1 MSRIRKAL
9 VLIGLVATSTPWAVV
24 ATLAVAPPAM
34 IRMLFTNPE
43 QAARLTSSFVEVALF
58 SSLALLPLSA
68 SAIAGAHIRNRLVS
82 TGLGIVLG
90 LALAVANVLALL
102 AVTRRL
108 MVPGSAR
115 PRPSATSTV
124 TLRTPVSS
132 HALRARQLQ
141 SLHRPSPPSL
151 SSYFQWR
158 A

>member
-1 MSRIRKAL
+1 MSRIRKTL

-24 ATLAVAPPAM
+24 ATLAIAPPVM
-34 IRMLFTNPE
+34 IRILFTSPE
-43 QAARLTSSFVEVALF
+43 QAARLTSSFVKVALY

-68 SAIAGAHIRNRLVS
+68 SAFAGAHIRNRLVS

-108 MVPGSAR
+108 MVPGSVR
-115 PRPSATSTV
+115 PHPSATFTV
-124 TLRTPVSS
+124 TLRPPVPS
-132 HALRARQLQ
+132 HALRARQFR
-141 SLHRPSPPSL
+141 SDHRLSIPSL
-151 SSYFQWR
+151 PPHFKWR